1 MSRRFGMDAWAIG
14 VHAFVTICA
23 AVALGE
29 AAGSADDIVIPLT
42 FASSAVLFEWRRRR
56 ALAEQGPV
64 GLTSGEVAAHRLA
77 DVEDRMA
84 ELDLLHA
91 RIMELE
97 ERVDF
102 AERIVAR
109 GAAES
114 ARIAEPRS

>member
-1 MSRRFGMDAWAIG
+1 MDAWAVG
-14 VHAFVTICA
+14 LHVFVTICA

-29 AAGSADDIVIPLT
+29 ASGPDDDVVIPLV
-42 FASSAVLFEWRRRR
+42 FAGSAVLFEWRRRK
-56 ALAEQGPV
+56 ALREQGPV

-84 ELDLLHA
+84 ELDLLQA

-102 AERIVAR
+102 SERLLARADQRIVA
-109 GAAES
+109 GGEHA
-114 ARIAEPRS
+114 